1 MENWHLS
8 RGGRTLGV
16 YPEDKLREYIAQGR
30 VGAGD
35 LVWKPGMESWLPAGQ
50 VFGFAPEA
58 PPPVAET
65 PSPVAIA
72 PPVAAGTVPA
82 PPRFHWGWV
91 LLLSVVTLGLF
102 YVVWAF
108 VQAAWVRR
116 IDPSSKALTLLAVY
130 LVLTL
135 VGEWMA
141 DTAPKESAQVLA
153 GALLSFAGAVVSI
166 VAFFSM
172 RKSLLV
178 HYNAVEPVGLKLGL
192 VMTFFFNVLYFQH
205 HLTRIAR
212 RKEGGDQPT

>member
-1 MENWHLS
+1 MQNWHLS
-8 RGGRTLGV
+8 RGGRTLGI

-30 VGAGD
+30 VGADD
-35 LVWKPGMESWLPAGQ
+35 LVWKPGMDNWLAAGP

-58 PPPVAET
+58 PPAADP
-65 PSPVAIA
+65 PSPVL
-72 PPVAAGTVPA
+72 VAVPTAASTVP

-91 LLLSVVTLGLF
+91 LLLSILTLGLF
-102 YVVWAF
+102 YVAWAF

-135 VGEWMA
+135 AGEWMA
-141 DTAPKESAQVLA
+141 DTAPKESPQVLA
-153 GALLSFAGAVVSI
+153 GALLSLAGAIVSV

-192 VMTFFFNVLYFQH
+192 IMTFFFNVLYFQH

-212 RKEGGDQPT
+212 RKEGGAAPP